1 MTAEELITEDRNWKI
16 TNECFVVFFPIDHI
30 LKNVLINSRSIPKFL
45 GQVCLS
51 LETVPRK
58 ITKITEKSM
67 YIKPLG
73 FSNFDYRYDIQVY
86 KSEIFLYLTNK
97 RIG

>member
-1 MTAEELITEDRNWKI
+1 MTTKELITEDRNWKI
-16 TNECFVVFFPIDHI
+16 INECFVIFFPIDHV
-30 LKNVLINSRSIPKFL
+30 LKNVLINRNSRLIPKFF
-45 GQVCLS
+45 GQVRLS
-51 LETVPRK
+51 EPRK

-67 YIKPLG
+67 YIKPFG
-73 FSNFDYRYDIQVY
+73 FSNFDYRYDIQVN